1 VTGDPQRTL
10 ALQTLG
16 SAVLLQGPA
25 VADAA
30 YLVAVALRTL
40 AGRDGVAP
48 MPRWLTLQAQLKRAS
63 DLVADDGSEEVP
75 EARHMPPLTEDQLIN
90 TREAADMPPLTED
103 QLINTREAADMLKIT
118 ERQVRNLAA
127 DLGARRAGRALVF
140 SRELVRL
147 EASRRVNDGAA

>member
-1 VTGDPQRTL
+1 VTGDPERTL
-10 ALQTLG
+10 AVQTLG

-40 AGRDGVAP
+40 ASRDGVAP
-48 MPRWLTLQAQLKRAS
+48 MSRWLTLQAQLKRAS

-90 TREAADMPPLTED
+90 TREAADM
-103 QLINTREAADMLKIT
+103 LKIT
-118 ERQVRNLAA
+118 ERQVRNLAT